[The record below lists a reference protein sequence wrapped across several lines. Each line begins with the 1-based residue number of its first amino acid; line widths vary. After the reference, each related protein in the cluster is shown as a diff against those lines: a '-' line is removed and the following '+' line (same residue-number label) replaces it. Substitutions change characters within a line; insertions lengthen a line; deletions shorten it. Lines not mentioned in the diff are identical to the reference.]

1 MRESMASVLLSG
13 IEARSGPGKDFP
25 FLDVPWP
32 EKISERTL
40 DSLFDAAET
49 CVSQCRMASDD
60 DARQACAASVDLY
73 PRRVVDPYGSC

>member
-49 CVSQCRMASDD
+49 CAGLQMR
-60 DARQACAASVDLY
+60 
-73 PRRVVDPYGSC
+73 G

>member
-1 MRESMASVLLSG
+1 MRCVAKAGPGSERGPRLRESMASVLLSG

-49 CVSQCRMASDD
+49 CAGLQIR
-60 DARQACAASVDLY
+60 
-73 PRRVVDPYGSC
+73 G